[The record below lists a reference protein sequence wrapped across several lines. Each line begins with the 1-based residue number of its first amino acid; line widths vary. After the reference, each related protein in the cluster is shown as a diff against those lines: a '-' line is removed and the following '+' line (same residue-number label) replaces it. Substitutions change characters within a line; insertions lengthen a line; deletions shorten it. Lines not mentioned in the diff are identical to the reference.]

1 MISSAKLNLENRN
14 SMKDFIKKRLR
25 EEIID
30 GQYMTPAMKTACN
43 KMTIGSYE
51 EALKLTKEAIKHLND
66 EKKSEIMEKLRQ
78 PFARLKDT
86 QNTLDDEI
94 NRYHMTGDSLA
105 DEADTYWHQIQSTIC
120 ELGSSFQ

>member
-1 MISSAKLNLENRN
+1 
-14 SMKDFIKKRLR
+14 MKSFIKKRLR

-51 EALKLTKEAIKHLND
+51 EAVKLTKEAIAHLD
-66 EKKSEIMEKLRQ
+66 EETKSKIMEKLQQ
-78 PFARLKDT
+78 PFKNLKDA
-86 QNTLDDEI
+86 QNTLDDEV